1 MAVKSFNCLVR
12 SLFFLLA
19 VQPHYSFS
27 PSVGSGGG
35 TSFAITGEDRITA
48 VKVWDTYGGH
58 IRGIQ
63 FRYGFVWS
71 SVAGFSYGNLHE
83 LDLFDDEAII
93 QISGKYS
100 HYVQSIVFNT
110 NMGRSLF
117 AGQPYGHSFN
127 MYPENSQ
134 AELHFISGRVHGGIT
149 SIGAHWAVFEP
160 NFNHTAH

>member
-48 VKVWDTYGGH
+48 VKVWDT
-58 IRGIQ
+58 IQ